1 MPNCDFY
8 AAGDDFHLLVD
19 FVLRETSCRVF
30 ELSSRP
36 NQRVREFHSADALFA
51 LPRRGVQWPPLLVL
65 WPVSANANVKFRRVH
80 VSAQGRQRAWWRE
93 EPDGWGLIQLYLVG
107 PKGRSLSPSHTNH
120 NTAARAGRWRSTYP
134 DLEPPSSWDFA
145 AVTRESSRLNRFIRA
160 QAVAKFG
167 SRPVLPGAA
176 ALFEAGVER
185 SLN

>member
-36 NQRVREFHSADALFA
+36 NKRVREFRSADALVA
-51 LPRRGVQWPPLLVL
+51 LQRRGVLWPPLLVL
-65 WPVSANANVKFRRVH
+65 WPVSANASVRFRRVN
-80 VSAQGRQRAWWRE
+80 VAAQGRRGAWWRE
-93 EPDGWGLIQLYLVG
+93 EPEGWGLIQLYLVG
-107 PKGRSLSPSHTNH
+107 PRGRSLSPSHTNH
-120 NTAARAGRWRSTYP
+120 DTAARAGRWRSTYP
-134 DLEPPSSWDFA
+134 ELEAPSSWDFG

-160 QAVAKFG
+160 QAVAKLG

-185 SLN
+185 SLH